1 MCAAPTVPTQAS
13 LISEGLAMAGESDPD
28 STLTTRAGLWFEE
41 IKNDIWRKEK
51 KLKSLQSTCY
61 AVLQQGQSRYSF
73 PSSFSSEI
81 SLTIISGDITG
92 TAQTGTTSSI
102 TLASSDQHTSSDL
115 IGKEILIT
123 SNTGVGSYSQIT
135 AYNSSTKV
143 ATVTPNFQ
151 TAPDSTST
159 YMIKSA
165 EYEMESRPISDFQK
179 FKEISN
185 GLPSYYFPLGDEDY
199 GEFILNRP
207 PDKMYG
213 VRIRYY
219 ANLMTLDDSSTLY
232 SNLLMQWRNIWIQ
245 GIKYRK
251 LADADDSRSNDEF
264 SKYRGELQSLITR
277 EKYGADMS
285 FLRDSVSDFR

>member
-1 MCAAPTVPTQAS
+1 MSVPSNPTQAA
-13 LISEGLAMAGESDPD
+13 LITEGLAKAGELDPSSD
-28 STLTTRAGLWFEE
+28 LTTRAGLWFEE